1 MKSKQFIAGVL
12 VGAIVSTG
20 VGVYA
25 SGALVEATKTDDTSI
40 FVDGEKLELD
50 EGYSIINYEGRV
62 YTSTRAVAEALGA
75 EVNYQVDNAGKRVI
89 IESQSTPQPT
99 PTPTPSAT
107 PKPTATPE
115 PSPTPTPKPSVDYRL
130 PPVRSS
136 GLGNTV
142 DVYSAN
148 VPIDRTVIRVD
159 LTNNNNEGTSIY
171 NYSQFKLIDENGK
184 EYACYNEKTSSST
197 IFYNSIP
204 NNANSTS
211 TGNVTVP
218 RQTLEFPKLPAGTK
232 VTLSMPLQRIDVGG
246 KIENYDIRIPLII
259 EEYDT
264 TTIE

>member
-25 SGALVEATKTDDTSI
+25 SGALVEATKTNDTSI
-40 FVDGEKLELD
+40 FVDGKKLELE

-75 EVNYQVDNAGKRVI
+75 NVNYKVDNYGKAVM
-89 IESQSTPQPT
+89 IESPSTPT
-99 PTPTPSAT
+99 PSPTPSAT

-115 PSPTPTPKPSVDYRL
+115 PTATPTPKPTIDYRL

-142 DVYSAN
+142 EVYSAN
-148 VPIDRTVIRVD
+148 VPIDRTVIKVD

-171 NYSQFKLIDENGK
+171 NYNQFKLIDENGK
-184 EYACYNEKTSSST
+184 EYACYVEKTSAST
-197 IFYNSIP
+197 IFYDSIP
-204 NNANSTS
+204 NNANSTT
-211 TGNVTVP
+211 TGNVKVP

-264 TTIE
+264 TTIQ